1 MKLPKLPSLEKKTK
15 TKEYYLSLVLRD
27 EKASAVVF
35 EEENSR
41 VNVVGEH
48 EEHFKTSLNEVPEEE
63 LLDVLDKTVSGAER
77 NLPPDTESQK
87 TIFGVNQDWISE
99 DGKIKTQYLTKL
111 IKISDEL
118 EFKPMG
124 FLVIPE
130 AVVHLLAKEEGQP
143 ISGILTE
150 INNKSLNVYLVKAG
164 KIIETKSS
172 PIEGPIPETVDKLLQ
187 HSTTTEIL
195 PSRIIIFNGG
205 DEKLQQEFIAHKWS
219 KALPFLHVP
228 QITNLA
234 ANYDARSVLNG
245 TATQMGLSV
254 FEPSLS
260 KAVKEDKAEIL
271 AGEKGE
277 AVSTEEVVDEDKTLA
292 EAANEFGFSAE
303 DVKAKDKPLT
313 AVEDDLMPRKG
324 AKSDNINTDNITAAD
339 QFKEIPEEVKIS
351 NSDSQPLS
359 MNAAAISTG
368 MKSTFAKLKIGSIFK
383 GGGGKNPKILLAATI
398 PLVLLL
404 LIGYLYL
411 FGRSATVNLSLDQR
425 DETKTEDITFSE
437 DEATNAKDNI
447 MAARFITVSEDGKTE
462 TAATGKKETGD
473 KAKGTVTLFNSDT
486 SGGKTIPAGTTITS
500 SNDLSF
506 ETEKAVTIAS
516 ASGDIFSGTEPGK
529 ADVAVTAEKFGTNYN
544 LPSGTKFSVEGTSSV
559 AAKNDKAFSGGT
571 KKDIKVVS
579 KKDIE
584 KLTKDLEEQLKS
596 SAADDIRKQASGYE
610 VLPDFISVEFDKK
623 SFSKDV
629 DDEADNV
636 SLTGVINYKGVAYKK
651 SEAASYANEK
661 FKNNDDLSV
670 NEDSVEITVE
680 DLEEDD
686 GEATGKA
693 TIKAGLLPQID
704 KEKIT
709 QDIKGKSLT
718 DARSKILGMPGIKDV
733 EIKISLGFLPLPK
746 TLPFRA
752 GKITI
757 SANQ

>member
-1 MKLPKLPSLEKKTK
+1 MKLPKLPSLDKKSK
-15 TKEYYLSLVLRD
+15 PKEYFLSLVLRD

-35 EEENSR
+35 EEVNNR

-48 EEHFKTSLNEVPEEE
+48 EEHFKTSLNEAQEEE
-63 LLDVLDKTVSGAER
+63 LLDVLDKTVSGAEK

-87 TIFGVNQDWISE
+87 TIFGVNYDWISE
-99 DGKIKTQYLTKL
+99 DGKIKPQYLAKL
-111 IKISDEL
+111 KKVSDEL

-150 INNKSLNVYLVKAG
+150 INDKSLIVYLVKAG
-164 KIIETKSS
+164 KIIETKSTS
-172 PIEGPIPETVDKLLQ
+172 IEGPIPETVDKLLQ

-254 FEPSLS
+254 FEPSLT
-260 KAVKEDKAEIL
+260 KAMKEDAAEVL
-271 AGEKGE
+271 AEEKGE
-277 AVSTEEVVDEDKTLA
+277 AISTAEIVDEDKTLA
-292 EAANEFGFSAE
+292 EAASEFGFSAE

-313 AVEDDLMPRKG
+313 AIEDDLIPKKG
-324 AKSDNINTDNITAAD
+324 TKSDNIDTDNITAAD

-351 NSDSQPLS
+351 NSDSQSLP
-359 MNAAAISTG
+359 MNAAAISLG
-368 MKSTFAKLKIGSIFK
+368 MRNTLSKLKLGSFFK
-383 GGGGKNPKILLAATI
+383 GGKGKNPKIILAVTI

-411 FGRSATVNLSLDQR
+411 FGRTATVTISLDQR

-437 DEATNAKDNI
+437 DKSTDAGDNVINAK
-447 MAARFITVSEDGKTE
+447 FITVSEDGKTE
-462 TAATGKKETGD
+462 TSATGKKETGD
-473 KAKGTVTLFNSDT
+473 KAKGTVTIFNTADS
-486 SGGKTIPAGTTITS
+486 GKTISAGTIITS
-500 SNDLSF
+500 SNDLKF
-506 ETEKAVTIAS
+506 VIDKAVTV
-516 ASGDIFSGTEPGK
+516 ASGSADPTSLKAGE
-529 ADVAVTAEKFGTNYN
+529 ADVSVTADKFGTNYN
-544 LPSGTKFSVEGTSSV
+544 LPSGTKFSFDGSSEI

-571 KKDIKVVS
+571 KKEIKVVS
-579 KKDIE
+579 KKDLD
-584 KLTKDLEEQLKS
+584 KLTSDLEDQLKS
-596 SAADDIRKQASGYE
+596 SAEDSISKQAGGYE
-610 VLPDFISVEFDKK
+610 VLPDFISIEFDKK
-623 SFSKDV
+623 SFSKEA

-651 SEAASYANEK
+651 NEAVKYANEK

-670 NEDSVEITVE
+670 NEDSISLTAE

-686 GEATGKA
+686 GEAVGKI
-693 TIKAGLLPQID
+693 TIKAGLLPKID
-704 KEKIT
+704 KTEIANE
-709 QDIKGKSLT
+709 IKGKSLS
-718 DARSKILGMPGIKDV
+718 DARSKVLGMPGVKDV
-733 EIKISLGFLPLPK
+733 EIKTSLSFLPLPK
-746 TLPFRA
+746 TLPLRA

-757 SANQ
+757 ITPSQ

>member
-15 TKEYYLSLVLRD
+15 LKEYYLSLVLRD

-35 EEENSR
+35 EEENNR

-48 EEHFKTSLNEVPEEE
+48 EEHFKTSLKEASEDE

-87 TIFGVNQDWISE
+87 TIFGVNQDWISA
-99 DGKIKTQYLTKL
+99 DGKIKAEYLTKL
-111 IKISDEL
+111 KKISDEL

-150 INNKSLNVYLVKAG
+150 INDKSLNVYLVKAG
-164 KIIETKSS
+164 KIIETKSA

-205 DEKLQQEFIAHKWS
+205 DEKLQQEFLAHKWS

-260 KAVKEDKAEIL
+260 KAVKEDKAEVL
-271 AGEKGE
+271 AEEKGE
-277 AVSTEEVVDEDKTLA
+277 AISTEEIIDEDKTLA
-292 EAANEFGFSAE
+292 EAANDFGFSAE
-303 DVKAKDKPLT
+303 DVKTKDKPMI
-313 AVEDDLMPRKG
+313 AIEDDLIPKKG
-324 AKSDNINTDNITAAD
+324 TKSDNINTDNITAAD
-339 QFKEIPEEVKIS
+339 QFREIPEEVKIS
-351 NSDSQPLS
+351 NSDSQSLS
-359 MNAAAISTG
+359 VNAAAISTG
-368 MKSTFAKLKIGSIFK
+368 MKSTLSKLKLGSIFK
-383 GGGGKNPKILLAATI
+383 GGGKNPKIILAITI

-437 DEATNAKDNI
+437 NEATNAKDNTI
-447 MAARFITVSEDGKTE
+447 SAKFITVSQDGKTE

-486 SGGKTIPAGTTITS
+486 SGGKTIPAGTIITS

-506 ETEKAVTIAS
+506 VTEKAVTVAS

-529 ADVAVTAEKFGTNYN
+529 ADMAVTAEKFGTNYN
-544 LPSGTKFSVEGTSSV
+544 LPSGTKFTVEGTSSV

-571 KKDIKVVS
+571 KKEIKVVS
-579 KKDIE
+579 KKDQD

-596 SAADDIRKQASGYE
+596 SAEDSIKKQAGGYE
-610 VLPDFISVEFDKK
+610 VLPDFISIEFDKK

-651 SEAASYANEK
+651 SEAAAYANEK

-670 NEDSVEITVE
+670 NEDSVEISVE
-680 DLEEDD
+680 DLEEDK
-686 GEATGKA
+686 GEASGKA

-709 QDIKGKSLT
+709 DEIKGKSLA
-718 DARSKILGMPGIKDV
+718 DARSIIIGMPGIKDV

-752 GKITI
+752 GKITV